1 MTDGKQVTSQRRLRE
16 GLLPWLH
23 PHGDLLT
30 RTHPGLLTNPCP
42 SGVRHG
48 LPYPGSVTP
57 GTNTTKIGQ

>member
-48 LPYPGSVTP
+48 LPYPG
-57 GTNTTKIGQ
+57 IA